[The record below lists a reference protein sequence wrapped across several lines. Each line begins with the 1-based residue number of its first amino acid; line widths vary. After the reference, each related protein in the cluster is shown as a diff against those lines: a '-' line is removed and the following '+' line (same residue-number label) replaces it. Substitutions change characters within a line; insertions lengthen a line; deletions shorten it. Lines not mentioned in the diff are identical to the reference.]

1 MLKLNVLL
9 NDIVSLLHVLPMVM
23 CIRQKRFIGFIC
35 YLSFILTNL
44 IRYKYTRLYNYRYVV
59 LFKNIYYNW
68 LDFIGNECRLF
79 FNMYLFYKGINY
91 LIISAQNNSL
101 LDLLFTKRLY
111 LMLISLISCFYMI
124 PIIKK
129 KNYIPIGSDRHQ
141 KYEFIQNCVD
151 FVGSVSLLYGS
162 Y

>member
-1 MLKLNVLL
+1 M
-9 NDIVSLLHVLPMVM
+9 VSLLHVWPLFM
-23 CIRQKRFIGFIC
+23 CICQERYIGIIC

-44 IRYKYTRLYNYRYVV
+44 VRYKYTKPYNYRYVV
-59 LFKNIYYNW
+59 LFTNIYYNW
-68 LDFIGNECRLF
+68 LDFIGNEARLF
-79 FNMYLFYKGINY
+79 YNIYLFYNGLKY
-91 LIISAQNNSL
+91 LIILVWNNSV

-141 KYEFIQNCVD
+141 KYEFIHTCVD
-151 FVGSVSLLYGS
+151 FVGSISLFYGS